1 MIKVSAV
8 FIITIWFLSRLS
20 AATGAV
26 IDLCTTNSAK
36 VGLSGNRK
44 LPSFIAGLELVAW
57 YEKDIS
63 IKFSI

>member
-1 MIKVSAV
+1 MTKVSAM
-8 FIITIWFLSRLS
+8 FTITIWFLSRLS

-44 LPSFIAGLELVAW
+44 LPSFIPGLELVA
-57 YEKDIS
+57 
-63 IKFSI
+63 